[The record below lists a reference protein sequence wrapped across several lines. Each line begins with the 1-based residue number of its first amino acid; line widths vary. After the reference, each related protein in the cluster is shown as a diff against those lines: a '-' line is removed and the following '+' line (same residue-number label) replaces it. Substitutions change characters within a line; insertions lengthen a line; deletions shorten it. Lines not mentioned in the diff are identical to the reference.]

1 MSFTPPYEYKSIM
14 VPAADVKA
22 LVQKNAGAT
31 LTSPTA
37 CQ

>member
-1 MSFTPPYEYKSIM
+1 M

-22 LVQKNAGAT
+22 LVQARAGAK

-37 CQ
+37 CP